1 MGGVDGR
8 HPHAHLRLQKAPLP
22 GELAEVAFVLHPIVV
37 AMEGPAVFHISESTF
52 LSTQHHLLKSHDISL
67 AASFPFTAPSPC
79 PPYDT
84 RPLGV
89 LFSSHSLLG
98 DLTHRLLYF

>member
-8 HPHAHLRLQKAPLP
+8 HPHARLRLQKAPLP

-67 AASFPFTAPSPC
+67 AASFPFTTPAPARH
-79 PPYDT
+79 T

-98 DLTHRLLYF
+98 DLTHRILYF